1 MELKVNR
8 IMILKKNQII
18 NELSLDK
25 LLEKVQNDKG

>member
-8 IMILKKNQII
+8 IIILKKNQII